1 MMSYEAYIAAV
12 KKEFRKMWPSLSDE
26 EVEAFFE
33 QEMEKDIKGIH
44 TQKEKDL
51 APKNGAWGCC
61 ASPSELRNNA

>member
-12 KKEFRKMWPSLSDE
+12 KKEFRKMWLSLSDE

-61 ASPSELRNNA
+61 ASPSERK